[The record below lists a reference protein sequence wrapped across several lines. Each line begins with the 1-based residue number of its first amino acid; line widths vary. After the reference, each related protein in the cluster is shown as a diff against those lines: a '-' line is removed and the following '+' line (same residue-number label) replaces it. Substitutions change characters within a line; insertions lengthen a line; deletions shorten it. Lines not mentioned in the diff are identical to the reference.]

1 MINFL
6 LVLSKLTI
14 NITFLFT
21 NNQSSHQQFVVF
33 FCKIICIFNIIHIN
47 KYIEDRVSIANDPG
61 PFFFFFIE
69 YQLYFK
75 KFSLKTSLEK
85 KLFKFFIYL
94 YIKCEF

>member
-6 LVLSKLTI
+6 LVLFKLII

-21 NNQSSHQQFVVF
+21 NNQSSHQQFVIF

-61 PFFFFFIE
+61 LFFFLIE

-85 KLFKFFIYL
+85 NP
-94 YIKCEF
+94 